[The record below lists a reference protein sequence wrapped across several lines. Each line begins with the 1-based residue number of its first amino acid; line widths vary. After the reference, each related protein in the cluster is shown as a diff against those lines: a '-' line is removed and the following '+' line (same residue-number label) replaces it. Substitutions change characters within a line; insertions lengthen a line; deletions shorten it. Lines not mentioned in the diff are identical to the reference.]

1 MRLMYSG
8 ELYHLLRD
16 ISVQNGGMPLSVF
29 EPPQRYSWSD
39 PSLNFYNSVAYPL
52 PETDEGHS
60 FCSLARKS
68 RVLDDICLSCDR
80 RYTDE
85 CEKSGRSVTYRC
97 HLGFLEGLIP
107 VPVAGGCAC
116 IFLGQVCDSP
126 PEESWPRVWET
137 LEVIDPKYFTP
148 DRRDE
153 YREWFLSRQ
162 YFISE
167 KRFGAVFSML
177 KTLSSHFVSL
187 GWVRQADA
195 DIGSVIGSYIDQHIG
210 EPITSKQVC
219 ARLGFSRTTLYRAV
233 KERYGLGFNSYVN
246 GYKIGRAR
254 DMLARGAAVK
264 ETALALGYED
274 VGYFSRIFKAAV
286 GVPPSE
292 YEKTAVTSDEGEKES

>member
-137 LEVIDPKYFTP
+137 LEVIDPKYFTSIGDISGLTVYKNNYYLP
-148 DRRDE
+148 LGYAVSDDIVNWEHATGNPFYAQNDSLRRAAGGCDGV
-153 YREWFLSRQ
+153 RRPAVRRQ
-162 YFISE
+162 P
-167 KRFGAVFSML
+167 V
-177 KTLSSHFVSL
+177 
-187 GWVRQADA
+187 Q
-195 DIGSVIGSYIDQHIG
+195 
-210 EPITSKQVC
+210 
-219 ARLGFSRTTLYRAV
+219 ARLHHRAFDVDRDLRLRPGGQSAAAGGSALQQKRGIAKPAHAGQYQQGAEDYRQC
-233 KERYGLGFNSYVN
+233 
-246 GYKIGRAR
+246 
-254 DMLARGAAVK
+254 
-264 ETALALGYED
+264 
-274 VGYFSRIFKAAV
+274 
-286 GVPPSE
+286 PPGQ
-292 YEKTAVTSDEGEKES
+292 APVAGPFHQ